1 MIIAALGS
9 PIILFFVP
17 GMFAGFARSDLAIPE
32 ALAKRRSNRI
42 MERRWLSPLLDSHR
56 LLLTI
61 GDVDVIRGDRF

>member
-32 ALAKRRSNRI
+32 AMAKRRSNRI
-42 MERRWLSPLLDSHR
+42 MERRWAESLA
-56 LLLTI
+56 
-61 GDVDVIRGDRF
+61 